1 MMGGQTAAIS
11 RFRAKSSRRVSGTFS
26 FEFFV
31 EYRRTG
37 YDPEADAHVR
47 TERLEARLM
56 ARLLDMVRDLVNEG
70 KYVVGKHAAERLEER
85 GILEWQA
92 VAGRED
98 DVLIAKRPDASPNPA
113 VEVRESLPDGT
124 DLEAVWSL
132 LPQSGV
138 AKLVTV
144 QFFDRR

>member
-1 MMGGQTAAIS
+1 MGQLFDRIRS
-11 RFRAKSSRRVSGTFS
+11 
-26 FEFFV
+26 
-31 EYRRTG
+31 
-37 YDPEADAHVR
+37 
-47 TERLEARLM
+47 L
-56 ARLLDMVRDLVNEG
+56 RDEG

-92 VAGRED
+92 VAGLED
-98 DVLIAKRPDASPNPA
+98 GILIAERPDATPNPA

-124 DLEAVWSL
+124 DFKAVWSL

-144 QFFDRR
+144 HFFDRR